1 MKKFSDFSEEMTT
14 TGDAGIPADTVNM
27 GSKKKRAP
35 VTRRYIEI
43 MGKKRI
49 QQKEEVEVDEAKIP
63 SNYLQ
68 IAARAKKK
76 AKKAAL
82 GKAKPAKQEY
92 EYSTHSTGIQKNG
105 KKETIV
111 VKHGRDPKAADA
123 AHKNIS
129 KDSFSRHILNRKP
142 VKEAT
147 INPTDGKSTGSD
159 SSVKQVK
166 SKADFMKGRK
176 DPAKNPVRKK
186 FREYVGDDVEF
197 NESISDLLESN
208 LPINMLIPNGVGG
221 GRSMQSA
228 AKSMMKN
235 LWRDLTGK
243 QQSVVYKVHKLTQ
256 SDDELG
262 KIYRDGWKGGG
273 TSMKPGARKAFDARV
288 KELLPNEA
296 TRDYVAAW
304 KSVKAKVQSSMKDQK
319 NESVDEAKKVL
330 PTAHSAVKHVSSGLG
345 TKKLNS
351 DGSAT
356 ITTKSATMADH
367 VLRGMND
374 HGIEHN
380 NSEKALKNHK
390 QSGKHAETGKKF
402 KVQVSSKDGRTHTI
416 HVKESVEQVD
426 ELSQGLK
433 KRYIN
438 RAAMSAASN
447 AHSDGI
453 SRKLGKNKHKDKVLN
468 RLRGI
473 NRATKEEVE
482 QVDELSTKL
491 LKRYDRKNA
500 TSGANL
506 RKKMN
511 KTADTVRKSASG
523 YATPKQA
530 ARFTKAMDKHSNRM
544 DGANRSQQTQLKRAQ
559 KESVEQVDEVIGSAI
574 GLAVGAHAVH
584 RAAKKM
590 AHNHG
595 VDSTKKTATN
605 FAKNFGKAV
614 VNPKD
619 YARTGK
625 DVAKGIKSTAQSL
638 RKKMK
643 KESVDEGLAIKSG
656 NEGGGYYNTSHN
668 VKHGGNETKTKSGYA
683 KTHADVKKHT
693 GGEDTHVR
701 DYLDSKRGRHLVGK
715 EQDKGYIKKDFAKFS
730 KTYKASDYKWS

>member
-1 MKKFSDFSEEMTT
+1 MKKFSDFSETMTA
-14 TGDAGIPADTVNM
+14 GDAGIPQDTVDM

-63 SNYLQ
+63 SNYLK
-68 IAARAKKK
+68 IAANAKKK

-82 GKAKPAKQEY
+82 AKAKPAKQEY

-176 DPAKNPVRKK
+176 DPAKN
-186 FREYVGDDVEF
+186 
-197 NESISDLLESN
+197 
-208 LPINMLIPNGVGG
+208 
-221 GRSMQSA
+221 
-228 AKSMMKN
+228 
-235 LWRDLTGK
+235 
-243 QQSVVYKVHKLTQ
+243 
-256 SDDELG
+256 
-262 KIYRDGWKGGG
+262 
-273 TSMKPGARKAFDARV
+273 RV
-288 KELLPNEA
+288 KE
-296 TRDYVAAW
+296 D
-304 KSVKAKVQSSMKDQK
+304 
-319 NESVDEAKKVL
+319 
-330 PTAHSAVKHVSSGLG
+330 
-345 TKKLNS
+345 
-351 DGSAT
+351 
-356 ITTKSATMADH
+356 
-367 VLRGMND
+367 
-374 HGIEHN
+374 
-380 NSEKALKNHK
+380 
-390 QSGKHAETGKKF
+390 
-402 KVQVSSKDGRTHTI
+402 
-416 HVKESVEQVD
+416 VEQVD

-544 DGANRSQQTQLKRAQ
+544 DGADRSQQIQLKRAQ
-559 KESVEQVDEVIGSAI
+559 KESVEQVDELSTDLLTRYNNKASKDPKRAKGNNKAVGKIVKKTMQGE
-574 GLAVGAHAVH
+574 GLAV
-584 RAAKKM
+584 
-590 AHNHG
+590 
-595 VDSTKKTATN
+595 
-605 FAKNFGKAV
+605 
-614 VNPKD
+614 
-619 YARTGK
+619 
-625 DVAKGIKSTAQSL
+625 
-638 RKKMK
+638 
-643 KESVDEGLAIKSG
+643 KSG

-668 VKHGGNETKTKSGYA
+668 ANHGGNETKTKAGYA

-693 GGEDTHVR
+693 GGQDTHVR

>member
-68 IAARAKKK
+68 IKARAKKK
-76 AKKAAL
+76 AKKAEL

-111 VKHGRDPKAADA
+111 VKHGRDPKVADA

-176 DPAKNPVRKK
+176 DTRKK
-186 FREYVGDDVEF
+186 PRL
-197 NESISDLLESN
+197 S
-208 LPINMLIPNGVGG
+208 
-221 GRSMQSA
+221 
-228 AKSMMKN
+228 
-235 LWRDLTGK
+235 
-243 QQSVVYKVHKLTQ
+243 HK
-256 SDDELG
+256 
-262 KIYRDGWKGGG
+262 
-273 TSMKPGARKAFDARV
+273 
-288 KELLPNEA
+288 
-296 TRDYVAAW
+296 
-304 KSVKAKVQSSMKDQK
+304 
-319 NESVDEAKKVL
+319 ESVEQVDEGITKHQIHKS
-330 PTAHSAVKHVSSGLG
+330 TDHGKTWKFDTEHS
-345 TKKLNS
+345 
-351 DGSAT
+351 
-356 ITTKSATMADH
+356 TKS
-367 VLRGMND
+367 
-374 HGIEHN
+374 
-380 NSEKALKNHK
+380 KAEELIK
-390 QSGKHAETGKKF
+390 QRMKAVSIGKKYKIVRSTGKKLAGPQG
-402 KVQVSSKDGRTHTI
+402 KLP
-416 HVKESVEQVD
+416 ESVEQVD

-447 AHSDGI
+447 AHSDGV

-482 QVDELSTKL
+482 QVDELSNKL

-500 TSGANL
+500 TSGRNL
-506 RKKMN
+506 RKTMD
-511 KTADTVRKSASG
+511 KTVATVRKSASG
-523 YATPKQA
+523 VATQKQA

-544 DGANRSQQTQLKRAQ
+544 DGADRSQTDTTQTRTERICRA
-559 KESVEQVDEVIGSAI
+559 G
-574 GLAVGAHAVH
+574 
-584 RAAKKM
+584 
-590 AHNHG
+590 
-595 VDSTKKTATN
+595 
-605 FAKNFGKAV
+605 
-614 VNPKD
+614 
-619 YARTGK
+619 
-625 DVAKGIKSTAQSL
+625 
-638 RKKMK
+638 
-643 KESVDEGLAIKSG
+643 
-656 NEGGGYYNTSHN
+656 
-668 VKHGGNETKTKSGYA
+668 
-683 KTHADVKKHT
+683 
-693 GGEDTHVR
+693 
-701 DYLDSKRGRHLVGK
+701 
-715 EQDKGYIKKDFAKFS
+715 
-730 KTYKASDYKWS
+730 

>member
-1 MKKFSDFSEEMTT
+1 MKKFSDFSETMTA
-14 TGDAGIPADTVNM
+14 GDAGIPQDTVDM

-82 GKAKPAKQEY
+82 AKAKPAKQEY

-176 DPAKNPVRKK
+176 DPAKNR
-186 FREYVGDDVEF
+186 
-197 NESISDLLESN
+197 
-208 LPINMLIPNGVGG
+208 
-221 GRSMQSA
+221 
-228 AKSMMKN
+228 
-235 LWRDLTGK
+235 
-243 QQSVVYKVHKLTQ
+243 
-256 SDDELG
+256 
-262 KIYRDGWKGGG
+262 
-273 TSMKPGARKAFDARV
+273 
-288 KELLPNEA
+288 
-296 TRDYVAAW
+296 
-304 KSVKAKVQSSMKDQK
+304 
-319 NESVDEAKKVL
+319 
-330 PTAHSAVKHVSSGLG
+330 
-345 TKKLNS
+345 
-351 DGSAT
+351 
-356 ITTKSATMADH
+356 
-367 VLRGMND
+367 
-374 HGIEHN
+374 
-380 NSEKALKNHK
+380 
-390 QSGKHAETGKKF
+390 
-402 KVQVSSKDGRTHTI
+402 
-416 HVKESVEQVD
+416 VKESVEQVD

-544 DGANRSQQTQLKRAQ
+544 DGADRSQQIQLKRAQ

-590 AHNHG
+590 AHGHG
-595 VDSTKKTATN
+595 VDSTKKTTTD

-619 YARTGK
+619 YVRTGK

-643 KESVDEGLAIKSG
+643 KESVMQEGLAVKSG

>member
-35 VTRRYIEI
+35 ITRRYIEV
-43 MGKKRI
+43 MGKKRL

-68 IAARAKKK
+68 IKARAKKK
-76 AKKAAL
+76 AKKAELA
-82 GKAKPAKQEY
+82 KAKPAKQEY

-111 VKHGRDPKAADA
+111 VKHGRDPKVADA

-176 DPAKNPVRKK
+176 DTRKK
-186 FREYVGDDVEF
+186 PRLSHKEGVE
-197 NESISDLLESN
+197 E
-208 LPINMLIPNGVGG
+208 
-221 GRSMQSA
+221 A
-228 AKSMMKN
+228 
-235 LWRDLTGK
+235 K
-243 QQSVVYKVHKLTQ
+243 QQRANAGKTNKLSSAEYQ
-256 SDDELG
+256 KE
-262 KIYRDGWKGGG
+262 KK
-273 TSMKPGARKAFDARV
+273 KASF
-288 KELLPNEA
+288 N
-296 TRDYVAAW
+296 
-304 KSVKAKVQSSMKDQK
+304 K
-319 NESVDEAKKVL
+319 NEWKWNGDLYDRV
-330 PTAHSAVKHVSSGLG
+330 
-345 TKKLNS
+345 
-351 DGSAT
+351 
-356 ITTKSATMADH
+356 
-367 VLRGMND
+367 R
-374 HGIEHN
+374 
-380 NSEKALKNHK
+380 
-390 QSGKHAETGKKF
+390 
-402 KVQVSSKDGRTHTI
+402 
-416 HVKESVEQVD
+416 
-426 ELSQGLK
+426 
-433 KRYIN
+433 
-438 RAAMSAASN
+438 
-447 AHSDGI
+447 
-453 SRKLGKNKHKDKVLN
+453 
-468 RLRGI
+468 
-473 NRATKEEVE
+473 KEEVE

-506 RKKMN
+506 RKKMD
-511 KTADTVRKSASG
+511 KTIATVRKSGSG
-523 YATPKQA
+523 VATQKQA

-544 DGANRSQQTQLKRAQ
+544 DGANRSQQIQLKRAQ
-559 KESVEQVDEVIGSAI
+559 KESVEQVDEVVGSAI

-643 KESVDEGLAIKSG
+643 KESVEQVGEEITKHEIHKSTDHGKTWKFDTEHSTKSRAENQIKQRMKAVSIGKKYKIVRSPGKKLAGPQGKLPESVEQVDELSIKTLSNYNNKASKDPKRAKGNNKAVGKIVKKTMQEGLAVKSG

-693 GGEDTHVR
+693 GAEDTHVR

-715 EQDKGYIKKDFAKFS
+715 EHDKGYIKKDFAKFS